1 MASYHLS
8 IKSGKRGKASNH
20 AAYIAREGKHGR
32 AEKKEDLIAT
42 EHGNLPD
49 WANDNPSLFWKM
61 ADEHERR
68 NGAAY
73 RELEVALPAE
83 LEPEQHVA
91 LLQEFVKGELSGKP
105 YQLAIHEPIA
115 ALGEVKQPHAHIM
128 YSDRKPDG
136 IERTPTQHFKRYNPK
151 NPEQGGCK
159 KDSGGRE
166 PGVLKNE
173 LVSRRESWANLQNE
187 FLEAN
192 GHAARVDHRSNKERG
207 IETAAERHLGHV
219 GIKKMTPDA
228 KERYQARRSDSH
240 KSLTKDYAD
249 EKRPSRRTP

>member
-8 IKSGKRGKASNH
+8 IKSGKRGKASSH

-32 AEKKEDLIAT
+32 AEKREDLIAT
-42 EHGNLPD
+42 EHGNLPE
-49 WANDNPSLFWKM
+49 WANGNPSLFWKM
-61 ADEHERR
+61 ADEHERK

-83 LEPEQHVA
+83 LEPAQHLA
-91 LLQEFVKGELSGKP
+91 LLQEFVRAELSGKP

-115 ALGEVKQPHAHIM
+115 ALGQVKQPHAHIM
-128 YSDRKPDG
+128 FSDRKPDG
-136 IERTPTQHFKRYNPK
+136 IERTPSQHFKRYNPA

-166 PGVLKNE
+166 PGILKNE
-173 LVSRRESWANLQNE
+173 LVSRRENWANLQNQ

-192 GHAARVDHRSNKERG
+192 GHTARVDHRSNKDRG
-207 IETAAERHLGHV
+207 IQVSPERHLGHV
-219 GIKKMTPDA
+219 GIKKLTPE
-228 KERYQARRSDSH
+228 ERSGYQSKRRS
-240 KSLTKDYAD
+240 A
-249 EKRPSRRTP
+249 

>member
-8 IKSGKRGKASNH
+8 IKSGKRGKATEH

-32 AEKKEDLIAT
+32 AANREDLIAT

-49 WANDNPSLFWKM
+49 WADGNPASFWNM
-61 ADEHERR
+61 ADKHERK

-73 RELEVALPAE
+73 RELELALPAE
-83 LEPEQHVA
+83 LKPEQHIA
-91 LLQEFVKGELSGKP
+91 LLQDFVKAELPGKP

-128 YSDRKPDG
+128 FSDRKPDG
-136 IERTPTQHFKRYNPK
+136 IERTPSQHFKRYNPT
-151 NPEQGGCK
+151 NPELGGCK

-166 PGVLKNE
+166 PGELKNE
-173 LVSRRESWANLQNE
+173 LVSRRENWASLQNK

-192 GHAARVDHRSNKERG
+192 GHAARVDHRSNKDRG
-207 IETAAERHLGHV
+207 IHSSPERHLGPV
-219 GIKKMTPDA
+219 GIKKMSPV
-228 KERYQARRSDSH
+228 ERAEHQSKRRSAEMPGTS
-240 KSLTKDYAD
+240 Y
-249 EKRPSRRTP
+249 